1 MANPLKRLAGET
13 VIYGMSTILAR
24 MINFFFV
31 PIYTRILSQEGY
43 GAYSEIMSYIAV
55 LQVALTLGL
64 ETGCFRFANKQIED
78 FAAKRGNSEGGCG
91 GAGGDAG
98 AGSGAGAAGGAELHR
113 EEEKPFSNALV
124 TVLGVSL
131 VAFLAIALF
140 NGKIASLMGYEGY
153 GVMILY
159 VGGIMLLD
167 AVTAIL
173 FARLRYYR
181 KAFKFALF
189 KSIKIVS
196 ELGFNLL
203 LFFGAPAY
211 LASHPDSLLLNFIP
225 AQADFSYII
234 FAVLL
239 SCILCALLFLPDLLR
254 MHITFSPKLWRNMML
269 YSLPIMIAGLPG
281 IVNESLDRILF
292 RFYAPDSLSWRAE
305 LGVYQAA
312 VKLAVIMNLFIQ
324 MFRYA
329 AEPFFFARNR
339 ERGSGELYAKV
350 MEYFVAFCMLIFLGV
365 TLYIDLI
372 GLILGKDFRGAMA
385 TVPFML
391 ISYMLLGVLF
401 NVSMWYKLS
410 GQTKYAI
417 NITLSGLAVTAVVNI
432 LLMPLF
438 SYWASVAAHL
448 LSVLA
453 MLIYSTYLGNKYYPI
468 PYRWRRI
475 GTNIAAGVA
484 IMLLGMGADALMEI
498 LAGRKIL
505 ALELGVNTLFIA
517 AYMLFCY
524 LYNFKKNKAYN

>member
-31 PIYTRILSQEGY
+31 PIYTRILSQDGY

-55 LQVALTLGL
+55 LQVALVLGL
-64 ETGCFRFANKQIED
+64 ETGCFRFANKVKEVE
-78 FAAKRGNSEGGCG
+78 R
-91 GAGGDAG
+91 
-98 AGSGAGAAGGAELHR
+98 
-113 EEEKPFSNALV
+113 PFSNAFV
-124 TVLGVSL
+124 TVFGLSL
-131 VAFLAIALF
+131 ALFLAVLLF
-140 NGKIASLMGYEGY
+140 NGEIASLMGYQGY
-153 GVMILY
+153 GTMIIY

-167 AVTAIL
+167 ASTAIL

-181 KAFKFALF
+181 KAFKFALL
-189 KSIKIVS
+189 KSIKILS

-211 LASHPDSLLLNFIP
+211 FAAHPDSLLLNFIP

-239 SCILCALLFLPDLLR
+239 SCILCTLLFIPDLLR
-254 MHITFSPKLWRNMML
+254 MRFAIDPKLWRSMML

-292 RFYAPDSLSWRAE
+292 RFYAPDALSWRAE
-305 LGVYQAA
+305 LGIYQAA

-339 ERGSGELYAKV
+339 EKGSGELYAKV

-372 GLILGKDFRGAMA
+372 GLILGKDFRGAMG

-391 ISYMLLGVLF
+391 ISYMLLGMLF

-417 NITLSGLAVTAVVNI
+417 NITLAGLAVTAAVNI
-432 LLMPLF
+432 LFMPLF

-448 LSVLA
+448 LSVMV
-453 MLIYSTYLGNKYYPI
+453 MLLYSLRLGNKYYPI
-468 PYRWRRI
+468 PYRWHRI
-475 GTNIAAGVA
+475 MANIALGVLL
-484 IMLLGMGADALMEI
+484 MLLAQGADYCLER
-498 LAGRKIL
+498 LAGELPMALKL
-505 ALELGVNTLFIA
+505 ALNTLFIA

-524 LYNFKKNKAYN
+524 LYNFKRNKAYSYNYEG

>member
-31 PIYTRILSQEGY
+31 PIYTRILSQDGY

-55 LQVALTLGL
+55 LQVALVLGL
-64 ETGCFRFANKQIED
+64 ETGCFRFANKVKEVE
-78 FAAKRGNSEGGCG
+78 R
-91 GAGGDAG
+91 
-98 AGSGAGAAGGAELHR
+98 
-113 EEEKPFSNALV
+113 PFSNAFV
-124 TVLGVSL
+124 TVFGLSL
-131 VAFLAIALF
+131 ALFLAVLLF
-140 NGKIASLMGYEGY
+140 NGEIASLMGYEGY
-153 GVMILY
+153 GTMIIY

-167 AVTAIL
+167 ASTAIL

-181 KAFKFALF
+181 KAFKFALL
-189 KSIKIVS
+189 KSIKILS

-211 LASHPDSLLLNFIP
+211 FAAHPDSLLLNFIP

-239 SCILCALLFLPDLLR
+239 SCILCTLLFIPDLLR
-254 MHITFSPKLWRNMML
+254 MRIAIDPKLWRSMML

-292 RFYAPDSLSWRAE
+292 RFYAPDALSWRAE
-305 LGVYQAA
+305 LGIYQAA
-312 VKLAVIMNLFIQ
+312 VKLAVIMNL
-324 MFRYA
+324 
-329 AEPFFFARNR
+329 
-339 ERGSGELYAKV
+339 
-350 MEYFVAFCMLIFLGV
+350 FCMLIFLGV

-372 GLILGKDFRGAMA
+372 GLILGKDFRGAMG

-391 ISYMLLGVLF
+391 ISYMLLGMLF

-417 NITLSGLAVTAVVNI
+417 NITIAGLAVTAAVNI
-432 LLMPLF
+432 LFMPLF

-448 LSVLA
+448 LSVMV
-453 MLIYSTYLGNKYYPI
+453 MLLYSLKLGNKYYPI

-475 GTNIAAGVA
+475 MANIALGVLL
-484 IMLLGMGADALMEI
+484 MLLAQGADYCLER
-498 LAGRKIL
+498 LAGEVPMALKL
-505 ALELGVNTLFIA
+505 ALNTLFIA

-524 LYNFKKNKAYN
+524 LYNFKRNKAYSYNYEG